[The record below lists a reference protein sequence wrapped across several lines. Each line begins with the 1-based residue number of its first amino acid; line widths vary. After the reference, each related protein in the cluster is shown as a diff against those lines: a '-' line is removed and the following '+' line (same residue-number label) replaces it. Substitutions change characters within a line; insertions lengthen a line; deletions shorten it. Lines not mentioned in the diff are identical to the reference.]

1 MFPCSEVPL
10 FSLSVMALKVA
21 MAVGGTAKSVLRP
34 ALLCRPWEVRAGS
47 EMQEQLQRSLG
58 VLGPRFGLRWGL
70 RLHNVLESDWLQA
83 WGEGCALELI
93 GRLRCQ

>member
-1 MFPCSEVPL
+1 
-10 FSLSVMALKVA
+10 MALKVV

-47 EMQEQLQRSLG
+47 GRQGQPQRLVG
-58 VLGPRFGLRWGL
+58 VLAPRWAPMWGL
-70 RLHNVLESDWLQA
+70 PLYNVLQSDWLQA